1 MELHKYME
9 SGIVVVM
16 PEKERKRLR
25 TEPEILNK
33 IISRPSEVSDISI
46 FKDHTKYIF
55 LNWMEASDRDREVW
69 RDFFNDLVKNEN
81 IGKTVSIKNSHHLY
95 HYTSR
100 NVIVI
105 MPEKERKK
113 LRVEADVL
121 KKVICHPSETV
132 RFPDIDFTDPSTHIF
147 IGWGDSNE
155 EEREE
160 WRKFH
165 S

>member
-1 MELHKYME
+1 MELHKYVE
-9 SGIVVVM
+9 SGVVMIM
-16 PEKERKRLR
+16 PEKERKKLK
-25 TEPEILNK
+25 TEASILNK
-33 IISRPSEVSDISI
+33 IISRPSEVSDVSI

-55 LNWMEASDRDREVW
+55 LNWMEASDSDREAW
-69 RDFFNDLVKNEN
+69 KDFFNDLVKNED
-81 IGKTVSIKNSHHLY
+81 IGKTVLLKNKFDLY

-105 MPEKERKK
+105 MPKKEKKK
-113 LRVEADVL
+113 LKAEASVL
-121 KKVICHPSETV
+121 RKVICHPSETV
-132 RFPDIDFTDPSTHIF
+132 RFPDIDFTNPSTHVF